1 MNVPKYV
8 SGSIAPTFTVF
19 QQDGSI
25 DEQGQRNF
33 LDFLLQS
40 DAIRC
45 FFVRS
50 GMGLMYTYSMEDTKQ
65 MARLACS
72 HINGR
77 SAVIVGCSGIW
88 DRNYDRLPDPNLYL
102 AQGIELGKDALDS
115 GADGVVYT
123 VPEGLL
129 PQNGESISDMLLRYF
144 QRVCAEVPGP
154 VFIYQPPGTK
164 AEYMMT
170 PELLGQLA
178 DIDNLVGTKVS
189 TPEAHY
195 MYELVR
201 ATRGKDFA
209 YIVGH
214 EMVFYAGLVIGVR
227 ACIGQGTTVN
237 PQIFR
242 AMLAAYDKGDWAGVL
257 RAQDSINNMCKY
269 SPNPVDFMKK
279 YATEKGF
286 PTPLFDRSQKS
297 NPYAGDRVAITQE
310 EYDRFKPIYEAEL
323 AKFA

>member
-1 MNVPKYV
+1 MKVPEYV

-19 QQDGSI
+19 QQDGGI

-50 GMGLMYTYSMEDTKQ
+50 GMGLMYTYSMDDTKQ
-65 MARLACS
+65 MARLACG
-72 HINGR
+72 HINKR

-88 DRNYDRLPDPNLYL
+88 DRNYDSLPDPDLYRT
-102 AQGIELGKDALDS
+102 QGIELGKYAFDN

-129 PQNGESISDMLLRYF
+129 PQNGESINDLLLRYF
-144 QRVCAEVPGP
+144 TAVCAEVPGP

-164 AEYMMT
+164 AEYMMK

-195 MYELVR
+195 MYELIR
-201 ATRGKDFA
+201 AVRGKDFA

-214 EMVFYAGLVIGVR
+214 EMAFYAGLVIGVR

-242 AMLAAYDKGDWAGVL
+242 AMLAAYDRNDWDGVL
-257 RAQDSINNMCKY
+257 RAQDSINTMCLV

-286 PTPLFDRSQKS
+286 PTPMFDRSQKS
-297 NPYAGDRVAITQE
+297 NPYASDRTSITQE

-323 AKFA
+323 AKFE